1 MDKPGWAMVLI
12 IGMTLCLHSKAQYRT
27 PRITE
32 HPSDVLVPKNDP
44 VTLNCKAEGKPEP
57 KIEWYKDGEPVKFTP
72 NHVLLPSGSL
82 FFLRTV
88 HSKKEQ
94 DGGVYW
100 CMAQNA
106 AGKVQS
112 RNATLQI
119 AVLRDEFRVEPKD
132 TRVAAGET
140 ALLECGA
147 PKGNP
152 EPTISWKKDEIMLD
166 LDDFRSNKELAR
178 VRIVDGG
185 NLLISDVR
193 PTDEGRYQCTAQ
205 NMVGS
210 RESVSAKLTVQVK
223 PYFINEP
230 TDITVLVGQRVQFQC
245 TVGGDPHPQIL
256 WKKENGHIPVGRAEI
271 LEEDRSLVIKN
282 VAQDDQG
289 MYICEAHNSVGQ
301 ISAKAHLVV
310 NSSPTFII
318 RPQDQRTNLNGVAT
332 FKCTASGNPP
342 PSVFWSKEG
351 SQTLMFPNNTYG
363 NIHISNQGSLQ
374 VRGAQKDD
382 DGYFVCSALSVA
394 GSTTSRAYLQVTS
407 SFDSSP
413 PPLLQ
418 VVPVNQTLPR
428 GSVAMLPC
436 RGSGPSSP
444 KIYWKKNVT
453 DITALGSRF
462 SIVQGGT
469 LKVDDLQP
477 EDSDWYTCVAYSEK
491 GETSWSAYLMVEKNF
506 SAMLHRSHSADLLP
520 AAPSIPKAVN
530 ITNSNVTLVWAKLG
544 TGSGTNG
551 GSALQEKLR
560 NNPVSGYSVEY
571 YSPDEKDGWVR
582 AISRVTGNTATI
594 TNLSPSTSYIFVIR
608 AENPHG
614 YSAPS
619 PSSNVIRTL
628 SADDGV
634 TMPEELETARMVLN
648 GKILELVDVVAISST
663 SVRLEWQLH
672 ISSTEEYIEGL
683 YVRYRDLGSNS
694 QKYSMLT
701 IANNAAET
709 QVITGLG
716 KFTRYEFF
724 LTPYFK
730 NVEGQP
736 SNSKVVQTLDDAPSA
751 APVNIQTGM
760 LNVTAGW
767 VKWSPPPPEHQNGIL
782 LGYKIQVK
790 PGNSSKTL
798 ASMTLNAT
806 TTSVMLNNLTTGAT
820 YRAQIVAYNRVGAGP
835 YSKPAYLV
843 MDPAHVIAPPRAH
856 NSLSDIGGYRHSNFM
871 HETWFMIF
879 VVLALLIILTFTVV
893 GVVIFFKKRQNM
905 SKAIVTVP
913 VITSG
918 ELASMNISR
927 KDCLWI
933 DRGWR
938 STDTDKDSGLSE
950 MKLLEGSQN
959 PSNYTDVGTD
969 YAEVDPRSITS
980 YYNCRKSP
988 DNPSPYATTV
998 LMNGFSQ
1005 ENGKLPYPIGPI
1017 NHDNYSSAASSIRSD
1032 IPYGPGHSK
1041 PFAMPYNAAPSNW
1054 IDFLPPPPEHPPPIP
1069 QALDH
1074 HLHLNHVY
1082 PSELI
1087 GMTTSSQ
1094 GSCCGS
1100 GLSSSHNA
1108 HHSYQYVD
1116 PSLLGRGSSRSSSNE
1131 LRSPTGPPQPPTHLF
1146 LHHSHQLPPPP
1157 HSASALTNPGEV
1169 YFNDEIYNSP
1179 VKSAEPVMTTQQQLF
1194 KMPSSSSASSIS
1206 CCPSNQSRGSHGAV
1220 GPGGLQHQNF
1230 LDYQQHQLGHQPM
1243 AVEPH
1248 GGHPKRLCG
1257 SCDALTNAPPK
1268 KAVPYQQGGG
1278 GTPDSYHPKHH
1289 PRLLR
1294 GNSNGSTNG
1303 GGDHENATS
1312 FNNTCSSDGSGSGTS
1327 SGSGGFSQRSKFA
1340 RKVHVNIENT
1350 INGNYHQHHHHH
1362 HNHLHNQHN
1371 HQNGHHH
1378 HQHNQQQQ
1386 QQQEAISEHEETE
1399 HDRMLNSCSGDTENE
1414 VTVSNGLGSECD
1426 EDGDTCCSCS
1436 DGSYLYE
1443 EPVQVKCD

>member
-1 MDKPGWAMVLI
+1 MDRPGWLI
-12 IGMTLCLHSKAQYRT
+12 LLIVGMALCQHSKAQYRT

-88 HSKKEQ
+88 HGKKEQ

-100 CMAQNA
+100 CLAQNA

-318 RPQDQRTNLNGVAT
+318 RPQDQRTNLNGIAT

-363 NIHISNQGSLQ
+363 NIHISSQGSLQ
-374 VRGAQKDD
+374 VRAAQKDD

-469 LKVDDLQP
+469 LKIDDLQP
-477 EDSDWYTCVAYSEK
+477 DDTDWYTCVAYSEK
-491 GETSWSAYLMVEKNF
+491 GETSWSAHLMVEKNL
-506 SAMLHRSHSADLLP
+506 SAMLHRSHNADLLP

-530 ITNSNVTLVWAKLG
+530 ITNSNVTLVWAKVG
-544 TGSGTNG
+544 TGAGTGG
-551 GSALQEKLR
+551 GSAVQEKLR

-571 YSPDEKDGWVR
+571 YSPDEKNGWVR
-582 AISRVTGNTATI
+582 AVTRVAGNTATI
-594 TNLSPSTSYIFVIR
+594 TNLSPSTSYIFVVR
-608 AENPHG
+608 AENPQG

-619 PSSNVIRTL
+619 PPSNAIRTL

-634 TMPEELETARMVLN
+634 TMPEELEAARMVLN
-648 GKILELVDVVAISST
+648 GKILELVDVVSISST

-683 YVRYRDLGSNS
+683 YVRYRDLSSSS

-701 IANNAAET
+701 IQNNAAET
-709 QVITGLG
+709 HVITGLN

-736 SNSKVVQTLDDAPSA
+736 SNSKVVQTLEDSPSA

-760 LNVTAGW
+760 LNLTAGW

-856 NSLSDIGGYRHSNFM
+856 NSLSDIGGYRHHNFM

-893 GVVIFFKKRQNM
+893 GVVVFFKKRQNM

-918 ELASMNISR
+918 DLASMNISR

-998 LMNGFSQ
+998 LMNGFPQ
-1005 ENGKLPYPIGPI
+1005 ENGKLPYQVGPM
-1017 NHDNYSSAASSIRSD
+1017 NHETYSSAASSIRSD
-1032 IPYGPGHSK
+1032 IPYGPGHPK
-1041 PFAMPYNAAPSNW
+1041 PFAMPYNA
-1054 IDFLPPPPEHPPPIP
+1054 
-1069 QALDH
+1069 
-1074 HLHLNHVY
+1074 
-1082 PSELI
+1082 
-1087 GMTTSSQ
+1087 
-1094 GSCCGS
+1094 
-1100 GLSSSHNA
+1100 
-1108 HHSYQYVD
+1108 D

-1131 LRSPTGPPQPPTHLF
+1131 LRSPAGPPQPPTHLF

-1179 VKSAEPVMTTQQQLF
+1179 VKSAEPVMTSQQQLQQQF

-1206 CCPSNQSRGSHGAV
+1206 CCPSNQSRGSHGAM
-1220 GPGGLQHQNF
+1220 GPGGLKHQDF
-1230 LDYQQHQLGHQPM
+1230 LDYQQQQQQHQLGHQQ
-1243 AVEPH
+1243 VTGELH

-1257 SCDALTNAPPK
+1257 SCDALTTAPPMK
-1268 KAVPYQQGGG
+1268 GGPFQQGGS
-1278 GTPDSYHPKHH
+1278 TPDSYHPKHH

-1294 GNSNGSTNG
+1294 GSSNGSTNGG

-1312 FNNTCSSDGSGSGTS
+1312 FNNTCSSDGSASGTS

-1340 RKVHVNIENT
+1340 RKVHVNIENA
-1350 INGNYHQHHHHH
+1350 INGNYHHHHQHH
-1362 HNHLHNQHN
+1362 HNHHHNQHN
-1371 HQNGHHH
+1371 HQNGHHQ
-1378 HQHNQQQQ
+1378 QHN

-1399 HDRMLNSCSGDTENE
+1399 HDKMLNSYSGGDTENE
-1414 VTVSNGLGSECD
+1414 VTVSNGHGSECD
-1426 EDGDTCCSCS
+1426 EDGETCCSCS

-1443 EPVQVKCD
+1443 EPVQVK

>member
-1 MDKPGWAMVLI
+1 MQMSMKRKKMDAEAKP
-12 IGMTLCLHSKAQYRT
+12 AQLRT

-57 KIEWYKDGEPVKFTP
+57 KIVWYKDGEPVKFTP

-100 CMAQNA
+100 CVATNA
-106 AGKVQS
+106 AGTVQS

-193 PTDEGRYQCTAQ
+193 PTDEGRYQCSAQ

-210 RESVSAKLTVQVK
+210 RESASAKLTVQVK
-223 PYFINEP
+223 PYFMSEP

-245 TVGGDPHPQIL
+245 TIGGDPHPQIL

-310 NSSPTFII
+310 NSPPTFII
-318 RPQDQRTNLNGVAT
+318 KPQDQRTNLNGVAT
-332 FKCTASGNPP
+332 FKCTASGQPP
-342 PSVFWSKEG
+342 PSVFWTKEG

-363 NIHISNQGSLQ
+363 NIHISSQGSLQ
-374 VRGAQKDD
+374 IRGAQKDD
-382 DGYFVCSALSVA
+382 DGYFICSALSVA
-394 GSTTSRAYLQVTS
+394 GSTTSRAYLQVTT
-407 SFDSSP
+407 SFDNSP

-418 VVPVNQTLPR
+418 VVPSNQTLPR
-428 GSVAMLPC
+428 GSIAMLPC

-444 KIYWKKNVT
+444 KIYWRKNAT

-462 SIVQGGT
+462 AIIQGGT
-469 LKVDDLQP
+469 LEIDDLQP
-477 EDSDWYTCVAYSEK
+477 EDTDWYTCVAYSEK
-491 GETSWSAYLMVEKNF
+491 GETAWSAYLTVEKDL
-506 SAMLHRSHSADLLP
+506 SGMLHRSHNADLLP
-520 AAPSIPKAVN
+520 AAPSMPKAVN
-530 ITNSNVTLVWAKLG
+530 ITNSNVTLVWSKGAAG
-544 TGSGTNG
+544 
-551 GSALQEKLR
+551 QDKLR
-560 NNPVSGYSVEY
+560 SNAVAGYTVEY
-571 YSPDEKDGWVR
+571 YSPDEKSGWVR

-594 TNLSPSTSYIFVIR
+594 TSLSPSTSYIFVVR
-608 AENPHG
+608 AENAQG

-619 PSSNVIRTL
+619 PLSNVIRTL
-628 SADDGV
+628 SGDDGV
-634 TMPEELETARMVLN
+634 TMPEELEAARMVLN
-648 GKILELVDVVAISST
+648 GKILELVDLVAMSST

-683 YVRYRDLGSNS
+683 YVRYRDLGSSS

-701 IANNAAET
+701 IPNNAAET
-709 QVITGLG
+709 HIITNLN
-716 KFTRYEFF
+716 KYTRYEFF

-736 SNSKVVQTLDDAPSA
+736 SNSKVVQTMEDAPTA
-751 APVNIQTGM
+751 APINIQTGM
-760 LNVTAGW
+760 LNLTAGW
-767 VKWSPPPPEHQNGIL
+767 VKWSPPPAEHQNGVL

-790 PGNSSKTL
+790 SGNSSKTL

-835 YSKPAYLV
+835 YSKPAYLI

-856 NSLSDIGGYRHSNFM
+856 NSLSDIGGYRHQNFM

-893 GVVIFFKKRQNM
+893 GVIVFLKKRQNM

-913 VITSG
+913 VITNG
-918 ELASMNISR
+918 DLASMNITR

-938 STDTDKDSGLSE
+938 SADTDKDSGLSE
-950 MKLLEGSQN
+950 MKLLASSQN

-980 YYNCRKSP
+980 FYNCRKSP
-988 DNPSPYATTV
+988 DNPSPYATTMI
-998 LMNGFSQ
+998 MNGIPS
-1005 ENGKLPYPIGPI
+1005 ENGKIPYPGSAVS
-1017 NHDNYSSAASSIRSD
+1017 HEAYSSTASSARSE
-1032 IPYGPGHSK
+1032 IPYGPGHPK
-1041 PFAMPYNAAPSNW
+1041 PFTMPYNAAPSNW

-1069 QALDH
+1069 QALEH

-1082 PSELI
+1082 PSELV
-1087 GMTTSSQ
+1087 GTTTSSQ
-1094 GSCCGS
+1094 GSRCGS
-1100 GLSSSHNA
+1100 GLSGSHNA

-1131 LRSPTGPPQPPTHLF
+1131 LRSPPGQPQPPTHLF
-1146 LHHSHQLPPPP
+1146 LHHSHQLPPPST
-1157 HSASALTNPGEV
+1157 HSVSALANDTNPSEV

-1179 VKSAEPVMTTQQQLF
+1179 VKSFDQPSMLPF

-1206 CCPSNQSRGSHGAV
+1206 CCPSNQSRGSHG
-1220 GPGGLQHQNF
+1220 GMSSGMKTQDF
-1230 LDYQQHQLGHQPM
+1230 FDYQQQQQQHQLGHLTPSELHIHNQ
-1243 AVEPH
+1243 
-1248 GGHPKRLCG
+1248 KRLCG
-1257 SCDALTNAPPK
+1257 SCDGIAMPPM
-1268 KAVPYQQGGG
+1268 KAIPYSQINGVNGD
-1278 GTPDSYHPKHH
+1278 PHYPIHH
-1289 PRLLR
+1289 HLGQLHN
-1294 GNSNGSTNG
+1294 GQSGVSNGSSNG
-1303 GGDHENATS
+1303 GGEREHITS
-1312 FNNTCSSDGSGSGTS
+1312 FNNTCSSDGSTSGAS
-1327 SGSGGFSQRSKFA
+1327 SGSGGFSQRPRFV
-1340 RKVHVNIENT
+1340 RKVHVNMENA
-1350 INGNYHQHHHHH
+1350 INGNYHQY
-1362 HNHLHNQHN
+1362 HNQHN
-1371 HQNGHHH
+1371 HQNEHHH
-1378 HQHNQQQQ
+1378 HHQQQQ
-1386 QQQEAISEHEETE
+1386 QQHQEAISEHDETE
-1399 HDRMLNSCSGDTENE
+1399 NDKMLNSFNGDTENE
-1414 VTVSNGLGSECD
+1414 ATVSNGVSHQD
-1426 EDGDTCCSCS
+1426 EDDDTCCSCS

-1443 EPVQVKCD
+1443 EPIQVK

>member
-1 MDKPGWAMVLI
+1 MDTVWRTVLV
-12 IGMTLCLHSKAQYRT
+12 IGLALCHVSKAQLRT

-57 KIEWYKDGEPVKFTP
+57 EIRWYKDGEPVKFTP

-100 CMAQNA
+100 CVASNA
-106 AGKVQS
+106 AGTVNS

-152 EPTISWKKDEIMLD
+152 EPTISWRKDEIMLE
-166 LDDFRSNKELAR
+166 LDDFRPASASGKEPAR

-193 PTDEGRYQCTAQ
+193 PTDEGRYQCIAQ

-210 RESVSAKLTVQVK
+210 RESGSGKLTVQVK

-289 MYICEAHNSVGQ
+289 IYICEAHNSVGQ
-301 ISAKAHLVV
+301 INAKAQLVV

-318 RPQDQRTNLNGVAT
+318 KPQDQRTNLNGVAT

-342 PSVFWSKEG
+342 PSVFWTKEG

-363 NIHISNQGSLQ
+363 NIHISSQGSLQ
-374 VRGAQKDD
+374 VRGAQKED

-413 PPLLQ
+413 PPVLQ
-418 VVPVNQTLPR
+418 EVPSNLTLPR
-428 GSVAMLPC
+428 GSIAMLPC
-436 RGSGPSSP
+436 RGSGPTSP
-444 KIYWKKNVT
+444 KIYWKKNAT
-453 DITALGSRF
+453 DITALGPRF

-469 LKVDDLQP
+469 LKIDDIQP
-477 EDSDWYTCVAYSEK
+477 EDSGWYSCVAYSEK
-491 GETSWSAYLMVEKNF
+491 GETSWSAFLQVEKNL
-506 SAMLHRSHSADLLP
+506 STMLPRSGSPELLP
-520 AAPSIPKAVN
+520 VAPSIPKAVN
-530 ITNSNVTLVWAKLG
+530 ITNSNVTLMWTKI
-544 TGSGTNG
+544 G
-551 GSALQEKLR
+551 GGGEDSLQEKLW
-560 NNPVSGYSVEY
+560 NNPVSGYLVEY
-571 YSPDEKDGWVR
+571 YSPDEKKGWIR
-582 AISRVTGNTATI
+582 AIRVPGNTATI
-594 TNLSPSTSYIFVIR
+594 TNLSPSTSYIFVVR
-608 AENPHG
+608 AENAYG

-619 PSSNVIRTL
+619 PLSNLIRTL

-634 TMPEELETARMVLN
+634 TMPEELEAARMVLN
-648 GKILELVDVVAISST
+648 GKILELVDAVAISST

-683 YVRYRDLGSNS
+683 YVRYRDLGANS

-701 IANNAAET
+701 IPNNAAEMH
-709 QVITGLG
+709 VITNLD

-724 LTPYFK
+724 LTPFFK

-736 SNSKVVQTLDDAPSA
+736 SNSKVVQTAEDAPTA

-760 LNVTAGW
+760 LNLTAGW
-767 VKWSPPPPEHQNGIL
+767 VKWSPPPAEHQNGVL

-790 PGNSSKTL
+790 AGNSSKTL
-798 ASMTLNAT
+798 ASMTLNST

-820 YRAQIVAYNRVGAGP
+820 YRAQIVAFNRVGAGP
-835 YSKPAYLV
+835 YSKPAYLI

-856 NSLSDIGGYRHSNFM
+856 NSLSDIGGYRHHNFM
-871 HETWFMIF
+871 HETWFMVF

-893 GVVIFFKKRQNM
+893 GVVVFIKKRQNM
-905 SKAIVTVP
+905 SKAMVTVP

-918 ELASMNISR
+918 DLASLNLTR

-950 MKLLEGSQN
+950 MKLLESSQN

-969 YAEVDPRSITS
+969 YAEVDPRNIVSF
-980 YYNCRKSP
+980 YNCRKSP
-988 DNPSPYATTV
+988 DNPSPYATTMI
-998 LMNGFSQ
+998 MNGHPNQ
-1005 ENGKLPYPIGPI
+1005 NG
-1017 NHDNYSSAASSIRSD
+1017 HEAYSSANSSLRSD
-1032 IPYGPGHSK
+1032 IPYGPGHPK
-1041 PFAMPYNAAPSNW
+1041 PFAMPYS
-1054 IDFLPPPPEHPPPIP
+1054 
-1069 QALDH
+1069 
-1074 HLHLNHVY
+1074 
-1082 PSELI
+1082 
-1087 GMTTSSQ
+1087 T
-1094 GSCCGS
+1094 
-1100 GLSSSHNA
+1100 
-1108 HHSYQYVD
+1108 D
-1116 PSLLGRGSSRSSSNE
+1116 PSLLGRGSRSSSNE
-1131 LRSPTGPPQPPTHLF
+1131 LRSPPTSQPPQPPTHLY
-1146 LHHSHQLPPPP
+1146 LPHPP
-1157 HSASALTNPGEV
+1157 HSASSLTNGSNPSEV
-1169 YFNDEIYNSP
+1169 YFNDDIYNSP
-1179 VKSAEPVMTTQQQLF
+1179 VKSADPPGMGPPLPPPQHF
-1194 KMPSSSSASSIS
+1194 KLPSSSSASSIS
-1206 CCPSNQSRGSHGAV
+1206 CCPSNQSRGSQ
-1220 GPGGLQHQNF
+1220 QHQRYQQFQQQQQAHQDF
-1230 LDYQQHQLGHQPM
+1230 LDYQQQQQQHQLGHALATPSSEMHIQ
-1243 AVEPH
+1243 H
-1248 GGHPKRLCG
+1248 QKRLCG
-1257 SCDALTNAPPK
+1257 SCDVLPGGGAGNQPM
-1268 KAVPYQQGGG
+1268 KAMPYSHGG
-1278 GTPDSYHPKHH
+1278 GTAPGVGSTESHLQPHR
-1289 PRLLR
+1289 PPLLHSVSL
-1294 GNSNGSTNG
+1294 SNGHSTE
-1303 GGDHENATS
+1303 HENGTC
-1312 FNNTCSSDGSGSGTS
+1312 FNGTCSSDGSGTGS

-1340 RKVHVNIENT
+1340 RKVHVNIENAL
-1350 INGNYHQHHHHH
+1350 NGNYHHNHPHQHQHHHHH
-1362 HNHLHNQHN
+1362 HNHHHNQHN
-1371 HQNGHHH
+1371 HPNG
-1378 HQHNQQQQ
+1378 QQQ
-1386 QQQEAISEHEETE
+1386 QQQETISEHEETE
-1399 HDRMLNSCSGDTENE
+1399 NDKMLNSYSCDTDGE
-1414 VTVSNGLGSECD
+1414 VTTLSNGCGLGRDDC
-1426 EDGDTCCSCS
+1426 EDDGDDTCCSCS
-1436 DGSYLYE
+1436 EEGSFLYE
-1443 EPVQVKCD
+1443 EPIQVK

>member
-1 MDKPGWAMVLI
+1 MEIWWRTVLI
-12 IGMTLCLHSKAQYRT
+12 IGLGLCHVSKAQLRT

-32 HPSDVLVPKNDP
+32 HPSDALVPKNDP

-57 KIEWYKDGEPVKFTP
+57 EIRWFKDGEPVKFTP

-100 CMAQNA
+100 CVASNA

-152 EPTISWKKDEIMLD
+152 EPTIGWRKDEIMLE
-166 LDDFRSNKELAR
+166 LDDFRPASASGKEPAR

-193 PTDEGRYQCTAQ
+193 PTDEGRYQCIAQ

-210 RESVSAKLTVQVK
+210 RESSSGKLTVQVK

-289 MYICEAHNSVGQ
+289 IYICEAHNSVGQ
-301 ISAKAHLVV
+301 INAKAQLVV

-318 RPQDQRTNLNGVAT
+318 KPQDQRTNLNGVAT

-342 PSVFWSKEG
+342 PSVFWTKEG

-363 NIHISNQGSLQ
+363 NIHISSQGSLQ
-374 VRGAQKDD
+374 VRGAQKED

-407 SFDSSP
+407 PFDSSP
-413 PPLLQ
+413 PPVLQ
-418 VVPVNQTLPR
+418 EVPSNQTLPR

-436 RGSGPSSP
+436 RGSGPTSP
-444 KIYWKKNVT
+444 KIYWKKNAT

-462 SIVQGGT
+462 SIIQGGT
-469 LKVDDLQP
+469 LKIDDLQP
-477 EDSDWYTCVAYSEK
+477 EDSDWYSCVAYSEK
-491 GETSWSAYLMVEKNF
+491 GETSWSAFLLVEKNL
-506 SAMLHRSHSADLLP
+506 STMPHRSISPDLLP
-520 AAPSIPKAVN
+520 VAPSIPKAVN
-530 ITNSNVTLVWAKLG
+530 ITNSNVTLIWTKI
-544 TGSGTNG
+544 G
-551 GSALQEKLR
+551 GGAEESFQEKLW
-560 NNPVSGYSVEY
+560 NNPVNGYMVEY
-571 YSPDEKDGWVR
+571 YSPDEKKGWIR
-582 AISRVTGNTATI
+582 ALRVPGNTATI
-594 TNLSPSTSYIFVIR
+594 TNLSPSTSYIFVVR
-608 AENPHG
+608 AENAHG

-619 PSSNVIRTL
+619 PLSNVIRTL

-634 TMPEELETARMVLN
+634 TMPEELEAARMVLN
-648 GKILELVDVVAISST
+648 GKILELVDAVAISST

-683 YVRYRDLGSNS
+683 YVRYRDLGANS

-701 IANNAAET
+701 IPNNAAET
-709 QVITGLG
+709 HVITNLN

-724 LTPYFK
+724 LTPFFK

-736 SNSKVVQTLDDAPSA
+736 SNSKVAQTAEDAPTA

-760 LNVTAGW
+760 LNLTAGW
-767 VKWSPPPPEHQNGIL
+767 VKWSPPPAEQQNGLL

-790 PGNSSKTL
+790 SGNSSKTL
-798 ASMTLNAT
+798 ASMTLNST

-820 YRAQIVAYNRVGAGP
+820 YRAQIVAFNRVGAGP
-835 YSKPAYLV
+835 YSKPAYLI

-856 NSLSDIGGYRHSNFM
+856 NSLSDIGGYRQHNFM
-871 HETWFMIF
+871 HETWFMVF

-893 GVVIFFKKRQNM
+893 GVIVFVKKRQNM
-905 SKAIVTVP
+905 SKAMVTVP

-918 ELASMNISR
+918 DLANMNLTR

-959 PSNYTDVGTD
+959 PSNYTDVSTD
-969 YAEVDPRSITS
+969 YAEVDPRNIVSF
-980 YYNCRKSP
+980 YNCRKSP
-988 DNPSPYATTV
+988 DNPSPYATTMI
-998 LMNGFSQ
+998 MNGHPN
-1005 ENGKLPYPIGPI
+1005 ENGKMPYP
-1017 NHDNYSSAASSIRSD
+1017 NHEAYSSATSSVRSD
-1032 IPYGPGHSK
+1032 IPYGPGHPK
-1041 PFAMPYNAAPSNW
+1041 PFAMPYS
-1054 IDFLPPPPEHPPPIP
+1054 
-1069 QALDH
+1069 
-1074 HLHLNHVY
+1074 
-1082 PSELI
+1082 
-1087 GMTTSSQ
+1087 T
-1094 GSCCGS
+1094 
-1100 GLSSSHNA
+1100 
-1108 HHSYQYVD
+1108 D

-1131 LRSPTGPPQPPTHLF
+1131 LRSPPTQQPLPPTHLY
-1146 LHHSHQLPPPP
+1146 LPHPP
-1157 HSASALTNPGEV
+1157 HSASSLTNGSNPSEV
-1169 YFNDEIYNSP
+1169 YFNDDIYNSP
-1179 VKSAEPVMTTQQQLF
+1179 VKSCDPPGMGQPPPLPPTAQQHHF
-1194 KMPSSSSASSIS
+1194 KLPSSSSASSIS
-1206 CCPSNQSRGSHGAV
+1206 CCPSNQSRGSQQQQ
-1220 GPGGLQHQNF
+1220 QHQRYQQFHQQQQAHHDF
-1230 LDYQQHQLGHQPM
+1230 LEYQQQQQQHQLGHALPTPPSELHIQQQ
-1243 AVEPH
+1243 
-1248 GGHPKRLCG
+1248 KRLCG
-1257 SCDALTNAPPK
+1257 SCDILP
-1268 KAVPYQQGGG
+1268 GGG
-1278 GTPDSYHPKHH
+1278 GPPMKLIPYSKAGAAAAAPTGMGSTESHLHSHRPP
-1289 PRLLR
+1289 LLHSVSL
-1294 GNSNGSTNG
+1294 SNGPPQSGHSTE
-1303 GGDHENATS
+1303 HENATC
-1312 FNNTCSSDGSGSGTS
+1312 FNGGTCSSDGSGTGS

-1340 RKVHVNIENT
+1340 RKVHVNIENA
-1350 INGNYHQHHHHH
+1350 INGNYHHHHHHQQQQNNHHH
-1362 HNHLHNQHN
+1362 HNHHNQHN
-1371 HQNGHHH
+1371 HQNG
-1378 HQHNQQQQ
+1378 QQQQ
-1386 QQQEAISEHEETE
+1386 QQQETISEHEETE
-1399 HDRMLNSCSGDTENE
+1399 HDKMLNSYSCDTDGE
-1414 VTVSNGLGSECD
+1414 VTTLSNGCGIGRDDC
-1426 EDGDTCCSCS
+1426 EDDGDDTCCSCS
-1436 DGSYLYE
+1436 EEGSFLYE
-1443 EPVQVKCD
+1443 EPIQVK

>member
-1041 PFAMPYNAAPSNW
+1041 PFAMPYNA
-1054 IDFLPPPPEHPPPIP
+1054 
-1069 QALDH
+1069 
-1074 HLHLNHVY
+1074 
-1082 PSELI
+1082 
-1087 GMTTSSQ
+1087 
-1094 GSCCGS
+1094 
-1100 GLSSSHNA
+1100 
-1108 HHSYQYVD
+1108 D

>member
-1 MDKPGWAMVLI
+1 MMDNLWTVLLI
-12 IGMTLCLHSKAQYRT
+12 IGITLCQHTTAQLRT

-88 HSKKEQ
+88 HGKKEQ

-100 CMAQNA
+100 CVATNA
-106 AGKVQS
+106 AGTVLS

-140 ALLECGA
+140 ALLECGP

-152 EPTISWKKDEIMLD
+152 EPTISWRKDEIMLD

-193 PTDEGRYQCTAQ
+193 PTDEGRYQCMAQ

-230 TDITVLVGQRVQFQC
+230 PDMTVLVGQRVQFQC

-289 MYICEAHNSVGQ
+289 VYICEAHNSVGQ

-310 NSSPTFII
+310 NSPPTFII
-318 RPQDQRTNLNGVAT
+318 KPQDQRTNLNGVAT

-342 PSVFWSKEG
+342 PSVFWTKEG
-351 SQTLMFPNNTYG
+351 SQVLMFPNNTYG
-363 NIHISNQGSLQ
+363 SVHISSQGSLQ
-374 VRGAQKDD
+374 VRGAQKED

-418 VVPVNQTLPR
+418 VVPANQTLPR

-436 RGSGPSSP
+436 RGSGPFSP
-444 KIYWKKNVT
+444 KIYWKKNGT
-453 DITALGSRF
+453 DITALGARF

-469 LKVDDLQP
+469 LKIDDLQP
-477 EDSDWYTCVAYSEK
+477 EDTDWYSCVAYSEK
-491 GETSWSAYLMVEKNF
+491 GETSWSAHLMVEKSPS
-506 SAMLHRSHSADLLP
+506 SANLHRSSHSGDLLP
-520 AAPSIPKAVN
+520 AAPSVPKAVN
-530 ITNSNVTLVWAKLG
+530 ITNSNVTLVWAK
-544 TGSGTNG
+544 SGPSG
-551 GSALQEKLR
+551 DGQSDKLR
-560 NNPVSGYSVEY
+560 NNPVTGYTVEY
-571 YSPDEKDGWVR
+571 YSPDDKDGWVR
-582 AISRVTGNTATI
+582 AVSRIAANTATI
-594 TNLSPSTSYIFVIR
+594 TNLKPSTPYMFIVR
-608 AENPHG
+608 AENVHG

-619 PSSNVIRTL
+619 PLSNLIRTL

-634 TMPEELETARMVLN
+634 TMPEELEAARMVLN
-648 GKILELVDVVAISST
+648 GKILELVDAVAVSST

-701 IANNAAET
+701 IPNNAAET
-709 QVITGLG
+709 HDITNLA
-716 KFTRYEFF
+716 KYTRYEFF

-736 SNSKVVQTLDDAPSA
+736 SNAKIVQTLEDAPTA

-760 LNVTAGW
+760 LNLTAGW
-767 VKWSPPPPEHQNGIL
+767 VKWTAPPVEHQNGVL

-790 PGNSSKTL
+790 SGNSSKIL

-820 YRAQIVAYNRVGAGP
+820 YRAQIVAYNRIGAGP
-835 YSKPAYLV
+835 YSKASYLI

-856 NSLSDIGGYRHSNFM
+856 NSLSDIGGYRHHNFM

-893 GVVIFFKKRQNM
+893 GVVVFFKKRQNM
-905 SKAIVTVP
+905 SKAIATVP
-913 VITSG
+913 VITSS
-918 ELASMNISR
+918 EISNMNMNMNMNISR

-980 YYNCRKSP
+980 FYNCRKSP
-988 DNPSPYATTV
+988 DNPSPYATT
-998 LMNGFSQ
+998 MIMSGIPN
-1005 ENGKLPYPIGPI
+1005 ENGKLPYQET
-1017 NHDNYSSAASSIRSD
+1017 YSSAASSVRSD
-1032 IPYGPGHSK
+1032 VPYGPGHPK
-1041 PFAMPYNAAPSNW
+1041 AFAMPYNA
-1054 IDFLPPPPEHPPPIP
+1054 
-1069 QALDH
+1069 
-1074 HLHLNHVY
+1074 
-1082 PSELI
+1082 
-1087 GMTTSSQ
+1087 
-1094 GSCCGS
+1094 
-1100 GLSSSHNA
+1100 
-1108 HHSYQYVD
+1108 D

-1131 LRSPTGPPQPPTHLF
+1131 LRSPPQPPTHLF
-1146 LHHSHQLPPPP
+1146 LHQSHQMPLPPPP
-1157 HSASALTNPGEV
+1157 LSASSLTNGGTEV
-1169 YFNDEIYNSP
+1169 YFQDDIYNSP
-1179 VKSAEPVMTTQQQLF
+1179 VKSCDQLPTHF
-1194 KMPSSSSASSIS
+1194 RMPGSSSANSIS
-1206 CCPSNQSRGSHGAV
+1206 CCPPAGRGGG
-1220 GPGGLQHQNF
+1220 GPGMKHQDF
-1230 LDYQQHQLGHQPM
+1230 LEYQQQQQQHQLGHLTPSELHIHHQ
-1243 AVEPH
+1243 
-1248 GGHPKRLCG
+1248 KRLCG
-1257 SCDALTNAPPK
+1257 SCDALSPGPAPPL
-1268 KAVPYQQGGG
+1268 PSGGG
-1278 GTPDSYHPKHH
+1278 LQKMPSSGVITNGSS
-1289 PRLLR
+1289 
-1294 GNSNGSTNG
+1294 SNGSHHGGPGDPHHLSNHHHQHQLESGASFNG
-1303 GGDHENATS
+1303 G
-1312 FNNTCSSDGSGSGTS
+1312 TCSSDGSGRSGGTGGSSS

-1340 RKVHVNIENT
+1340 RQMQHVNRENAV
-1350 INGNYHQHHHHH
+1350 NGNYHHHQ
-1362 HNHLHNQHN
+1362 NHN

-1378 HQHNQQQQ
+1378 HHHQKQQH
-1386 QQQEAISEHEETE
+1386 QEPISEREETE
-1399 HDRMLNSCSGDTENE
+1399 NDKMLNISSYSCEDGEDGTLSGNGPGLRG
-1414 VTVSNGLGSECD
+1414 GLGTD
-1426 EDGDTCCSCS
+1426 DYEDDTCCSCS
-1436 DGSYLYE
+1436 DEGGSFLYE
-1443 EPVQVKCD
+1443 EPMQVK

>member
-1 MDKPGWAMVLI
+1 MIKNMDNFWTIVLI
-12 IGMTLCLHSKAQYRT
+12 VGVFSLTEAQFRT

-57 KIEWYKDGEPVKFTP
+57 RIEWYKDGEPVKFTP

-100 CMAQNA
+100 CLAQNA

-166 LDDFRSNKELAR
+166 LDDYRSSKEPAR

-193 PTDEGRYQCTAQ
+193 PTDEGRYLCIAQ

-210 RESVSAKLTVQVK
+210 RESSSAKLTVQVK

-230 TDITVLVGQRVQFQC
+230 TDITVLVGQRVQFHC

-271 LEEDRSLVIKN
+271 LEEDRSLIIKN

-301 ISAKAHLVV
+301 INAKAHLVV
-310 NSSPTFII
+310 NSPPTFII

-351 SQTLMFPNNTYG
+351 SQTLMFTNNTYG
-363 NIHISNQGSLQ
+363 NIHISSQGSLQ
-374 VRGAQKDD
+374 VRGAQKED

-418 VVPVNQTLPR
+418 AVPANQTLPR
-428 GSVAMLPC
+428 GSIALLPC

-444 KIYWKKNVT
+444 KLYWKKNGT

-469 LKVDDLQP
+469 LKIDDLQP

-491 GETSWSAYLMVEKNF
+491 GETAWSAYLLVEKNL
-506 SAMLHRSHSADLLP
+506 SAMLHRSHNADLLP
-520 AAPSIPKAVN
+520 AAPSMPKAVN
-530 ITNSNVTLVWAKLG
+530 ITNSNVTLVWAKVG
-544 TGSGTNG
+544 TGVG
-551 GSALQEKLR
+551 AMQEKLR
-560 NNPVSGYSVEY
+560 INPVSGYTVEF
-571 YSPDEKDGWVR
+571 YSPDEKNGWIR
-582 AISRVTGNTATI
+582 AVSRLAGNTATI
-594 TNLSPSTSYIFVIR
+594 TNLSPSTAYIFVVR
-608 AENPHG
+608 AENMYG

-619 PSSNVIRTL
+619 PPSNVIRTL

-634 TMPEELETARMVLN
+634 TMPEELEAARMVLN
-648 GKILELVDVVAISST
+648 GKILELVDVVATSST

-683 YVRYRDLGSNS
+683 YVRYRDLSSTS

-701 IANNAAET
+701 IPNNAAET
-709 QVITGLG
+709 HLITGLN

-736 SNSKVVQTLDDAPSA
+736 SNSKMVQTLEDAPTA

-760 LNVTAGW
+760 LNLTAGW
-767 VKWSPPPPEHQNGIL
+767 VRWSPPPPEHQNGVL

-856 NSLSDIGGYRHSNFM
+856 NSLSDIGGYRQHNFM

-879 VVLALLIILTFTVV
+879 VALALLIILTFTVI
-893 GVVIFFKKRQNM
+893 GAVVFFKKRQSM

-913 VITSG
+913 VITTG

-980 YYNCRKSP
+980 FYNCRKSP

-998 LMNGFSQ
+998 LMNGFPQ
-1005 ENGKLPYPIGPI
+1005 ENGKLPYQGGSM
-1017 NHDNYSSAASSIRSD
+1017 NHEAYSSAASSCRSD
-1032 IPYGPGHSK
+1032 IPYGPGHPK
-1041 PFAMPYNAAPSNW
+1041 PFAMPYSA
-1054 IDFLPPPPEHPPPIP
+1054 
-1069 QALDH
+1069 
-1074 HLHLNHVY
+1074 
-1082 PSELI
+1082 
-1087 GMTTSSQ
+1087 
-1094 GSCCGS
+1094 
-1100 GLSSSHNA
+1100 
-1108 HHSYQYVD
+1108 D

-1157 HSASALTNPGEV
+1157 HSASALTNPSEV

-1179 VKSAEPVMTTQQQLF
+1179 VKSAEQVMMMMPPPPTQHPF

-1206 CCPSNQSRGSHGAV
+1206 CCPSNQSRGSHNGA
-1220 GPGGLQHQNF
+1220 GLKHQDF
-1230 LDYQQHQLGHQPM
+1230 LEYQQQQQQHQLGHHHQQGPGELP
-1243 AVEPH
+1243 AQH
-1248 GGHPKRLCG
+1248 SKRLCG
-1257 SCDALTNAPPK
+1257 SCDALTGLPMRGLAYPPLER
-1268 KAVPYQQGGG
+1268 
-1278 GTPDSYHPKHH
+1278 TPDSYHSNHH
-1289 PRLLR
+1289 HRLQHSS
-1294 GNSNGSTNG
+1294 SNGSSAG
-1303 GGDHENATS
+1303 GGGGAGSGSSGGTRETMGTGGEGAGGGGEHESATG
-1312 FNNTCSSDGSGSGTS
+1312 FNNTCSSDGSGSGAS
-1327 SGSGGFSQRSKFA
+1327 SNSTGCGGFSQRSKFA
-1340 RKVHVNIENT
+1340 RKVHVNIENAL
-1350 INGNYHQHHHHH
+1350 NGNYHQHHHH
-1362 HNHLHNQHN
+1362 NHQHN

-1378 HQHNQQQQ
+1378 HLLHNQQQQ
-1386 QQQEAISEHEETE
+1386 HPEEAISEHDETE
-1399 HDRMLNSCSGDTENE
+1399 NDKMLNSYSENTENE
-1414 VTVSNGLGSECD
+1414 VTVSNGHGGGSCD
-1426 EDGDTCCSCS
+1426 MDDDGDTCCSCS

-1443 EPVQVKCD
+1443 EPIQVK

>member
-1 MDKPGWAMVLI
+1 MKDYQFMVLAVVLFA
-12 IGMTLCLHSKAQYRT
+12 TVWVSKAQLRT

-57 KIEWYKDGEPVKFTP
+57 KIEWYKDGEPVRFTP

-88 HSKKEQ
+88 HGKKEQ

-100 CMAQNA
+100 CVASNA
-106 AGKVQS
+106 AGTTQS

-140 ALLECGA
+140 ALLECG
-147 PKGNP
+147 PPRGNP
-152 EPTISWKKDEIMLD
+152 EPTVSWKKDEMMLE
-166 LDDFRSNKELAR
+166 LNDFRSSKEPAR

-193 PTDEGRYQCTAQ
+193 PTDEGRYQCSAQ

-223 PYFINEP
+223 PYFVNEP
-230 TDITVLVGQRVQFQC
+230 TDITILVGQRVQFQC
-245 TVGGDPHPQIL
+245 AVGGDPHPQIL

-282 VAQDDQG
+282 VAPDDQG
-289 MYICEAHNSVGQ
+289 TYICEAHNSVGQ
-301 ISAKAHLVV
+301 ISAKAQLVV
-310 NSSPTFII
+310 NSAPSFII
-318 RPQDQRTNLNGVAT
+318 KPLDQRVNLNGVVT

-342 PSVFWSKEG
+342 PSVFWTKEG

-363 NIHISNQGSLQ
+363 NIHISSQGSLQ

-407 SFDSSP
+407 SFDSGP

-418 VVPVNQTLPR
+418 VVPSNQTLPR
-428 GSVAMLPC
+428 GSVAMMPC
-436 RGSGPSSP
+436 RGSGPASP
-444 KIYWKKNVT
+444 KIYWRRNAT
-453 DITALGSRF
+453 DVTALGARF

-469 LKVDDLQP
+469 LKIDDLKL
-477 EDSDWYTCVAYSEK
+477 EDSGWYTCVAYSER
-491 GETSWSAYLMVEKNF
+491 GETSWKAFLSVEINPT
-506 SAMLHRSHSADLLP
+506 ATLHRSHNGDLLP
-520 AAPSIPKAVN
+520 AAPSAPKAVN
-530 ITNSNVTLVWAKLG
+530 ITNSNVTLVWTKV
-544 TGSGTNG
+544 GSGV
-551 GSALQEKLR
+551 SQQDKLKA
-560 NNPVSGYSVEY
+560 NPVQSYTIEY
-571 YSPDEKDGWVR
+571 YSPDQESGGWVR
-582 AISRVTGNTATI
+582 ALNRVEGNTATI
-594 TNLSPSTSYIFVIR
+594 TNLAPSTSYIFVVR
-608 AENPHG
+608 AENSHG

-619 PSSNVIRTL
+619 ASSGPIRTL
-628 SADDGV
+628 SGDDGV

-648 GKILELVDVVAISST
+648 GKILELVDVVAVSSN

-683 YVRYRDLGSNS
+683 YVRYRDLTSGS

-701 IANNAAET
+701 IPNNIAET
-709 QVITGLG
+709 HTITNLN

-736 SNSKVVQTLDDAPSA
+736 SNSKIVQTLEDVPSA

-760 LNVTAGW
+760 LNLTAGW
-767 VKWSPPPPEHQNGIL
+767 VKWSPPPQEHLNGVL

-790 PGNSSKTL
+790 SGNSSKTL

-820 YRAQIVAYNRVGAGP
+820 YRAQIVAYNRIGAGP

-856 NSLSDIGGYRHSNFM
+856 NSLSDIGGYRHQNFM

-879 VVLALLIILTFTVV
+879 VVLALLLILTFTVV
-893 GVVIFFKKRQNM
+893 GAVVFFKKRQSMN
-905 SKAIVTVP
+905 KAMVTVP
-913 VITSG
+913 VVTSG
-918 ELASMNISR
+918 DLVNLHIAR

-959 PSNYTDVGTD
+959 PGSYTDVGTD

-980 YYNCRKSP
+980 FYNCGKSP
-988 DNPSPYATTV
+988 DNPTPYATTM
-998 LMNGFSQ
+998 LTNGHTVG
-1005 ENGKLPYPIGPI
+1005 NGHLPYQNGPLT
-1017 NHDNYSSAASSIRSD
+1017 HEAYSSAGSSVRSD
-1032 IPYGPGHSK
+1032 IPYGPGHPK
-1041 PFAMPYNAAPSNW
+1041 GFAMP
-1054 IDFLPPPPEHPPPIP
+1054 F
-1069 QALDH
+1069 
-1074 HLHLNHVY
+1074 NH
-1082 PSELI
+1082 
-1087 GMTTSSQ
+1087 
-1094 GSCCGS
+1094 
-1100 GLSSSHNA
+1100 
-1108 HHSYQYVD
+1108 D
-1116 PSLLGRGSSRSSSNE
+1116 PSLLGRGSSSRSSNNE
-1131 LRSPTGPPQPPTHLF
+1131 LRSPPTQLY
-1146 LHHSHQLPPPP
+1146 LQQTHHLPPPP
-1157 HSASALTNPGEV
+1157 HSASALQNPSEI

-1179 VKSAEPVMTTQQQLF
+1179 VKSSNDLPSLQQQPLPLPPPSHR
-1194 KMPSSSSASSIS
+1194 MPSSSSASSVS
-1206 CCPSNQSRGSHGAV
+1206 CCQSGMASRSASGSNS
-1220 GPGGLQHQNF
+1220 GPLKQLQQQAQ
-1230 LDYQQHQLGHQPM
+1230 YQQPQDFLEYAQQQQQLQMHNGHHQ
-1243 AVEPH
+1243 
-1248 GGHPKRLCG
+1248 KRLCG
-1257 SCDALTNAPPK
+1257 SCDALSSNSNG
-1268 KAVPYQQGGG
+1268 QQMKLVTYSQSGS
-1278 GTPDSYHPKHH
+1278 DSYHPLGG
-1289 PRLLR
+1289 PPPLLHSL
-1294 GNSNGSTNG
+1294 SNGGSSSSG
-1303 GGDHENATS
+1303 AVPMAELGH
-1312 FNNTCSSDGSGSGTS
+1312 NNTCSSDGSGSHRNGTGGSGAS
-1327 SGSGGFSQRSKFA
+1327 SGSGGFSHRSKYA
-1340 RKVHVNIENT
+1340 RKVNVNVENAL
-1350 INGNYHQHHHHH
+1350 NGNYHSNHHHNHHQGRQHHHHH
-1362 HNHLHNQHN
+1362 HHQHN
-1371 HQNGHHH
+1371 HHPPAHHH
-1378 HQHNQQQQ
+1378 

-1399 HDRMLNSCSGDTENE
+1399 NDKMLVSSFSTETEGDATLSL
-1414 VTVSNGLGSECD
+1414 TMNGCGVGTLGQDDC
-1426 EDGDTCCSCS
+1426 EDDNTCCSCS
-1436 DGSYLYE
+1436 EDEEDEGDTDYDGRHGCRGTMDDGNESSASYLYE
-1443 EPVQVKCD
+1443 EPIQVK